1 MTRSIRPLAGLLMA
15 VSLAIVACT
24 SAATPAPA
32 AGGPA
37 AAITVATANS
47 ATLGVFL
54 TGAGGKT
61 LYILTKDTANASTCA
76 GACATNWPPLT
87 VPTGGTAAG
96 SSGVTGTFST
106 FARADGTTQV
116 AHNGMPLYYFA
127 GDTNAGD
134 TNGQGSGGVWFV
146 ATPAGSGPPA
156 ASPAAASPAAGS
168 PSAAPTK
175 GGYDY

>member
-1 MTRSIRPLAGLLMA
+1 MNRSIRRMATLILAAGLA
-15 VSLAIVACT
+15 LAACT
-24 SAATPAPA
+24 TATTPAPA
-32 AGGPA
+32 AGGA
-37 AAITVATANS
+37 GGVAIATGNS
-47 ATLGVFL
+47 AALGVFL

-61 LYILTKDTANASTCA
+61 LYILTKDTATASSCA
-76 GACATNWPPLT
+76 GTCATNWPALT
-87 VPTGGTAAG
+87 VPAGGTATAG
-96 SSGVTGTFST
+96 SGVTGTFST

-127 GDTNAGD
+127 GDTKAGD

-146 ATPAGSGPPA
+146 ATPEGGGPPA
-156 ASPAAASPAAGS
+156 GGS